1 MPKTVRTQNTFENL
15 TEEWRNNTFLILGH
29 RLRIF
34 VYGMNIKKG
43 VVKVANVKI
52 LEQKQL
58 VIDEIKEK
66 FNNAKSVVLFDPR
79 GLKVSEVTE
88 LRRALRESGSDYKVY
103 KNTLAKRALVDS
115 GLDLDSYLEGPTAIS
130 FSTDELAPVKILSDF
145 AKTHAALELKA
156 GVVEGKVAGTEELS
170 SYAAI
175 PSREGLLTM
184 LAGGLIGTVKD
195 LSICL
200 DLYSK
205 EKEEN

>member
-1 MPKTVRTQNTFENL
+1 M
-15 TEEWRNNTFLILGH
+15 
-29 RLRIF
+29 
-34 VYGMNIKKG
+34 
-43 VVKVANVKI
+43 ANAKI
-52 LEQKQL
+52 LEQKQV

-66 FNNAKSVVLFDPR
+66 FANAKSIVLFDPR

-88 LRRALRESGSDYKVY
+88 LRRNLRESGSDYKVY
-103 KNTLAKRALVDS
+103 KNTLAKRAIADS
-115 GLDLDSYLEGPTAIS
+115 GLELDSYLEGPTAIS
-130 FSTDELAPVKILSDF
+130 FSSDELAPVKIISEF
-145 AKTHAALELKA
+145 AKNHEALELKA
-156 GVVEGKVAGTEELS
+156 GVVEGKVANREELN

-184 LAGGLIGTVKD
+184 LAGGLIGTVRD

>member
-1 MPKTVRTQNTFENL
+1 
-15 TEEWRNNTFLILGH
+15 
-29 RLRIF
+29 
-34 VYGMNIKKG
+34 
-43 VVKVANVKI
+43 VANAKI
-52 LEQKQL
+52 LEQKQA
-58 VIDEIKEK
+58 VVSEIKEK
-66 FNNAKSVVLFDPR
+66 FENAKSVVLFDPR

-88 LRRALRESGSDYKVY
+88 LRKSLKESGSDYKVY
-103 KNTLAKRALVDS
+103 KNTLAKRALAES
-115 GLDLDSYLEGPTAIS
+115 GLQLDSYLEGPTAIS
-130 FSTDELAPVKILSDF
+130 FSSDELAPVKILSEF
-145 AKTHAALELKA
+145 AKNHEALELKA
-156 GVVEGKVAGTEELS
+156 GVVEGKVANIQELN